1 MTLIIKGLKMG
12 SHFGICLFLTA
23 FIAYAHADGRGLQN
37 NELIENAASQV
48 NNQFEKKPDDPN
60 RLVPPSKQ
68 PASVNKI
75 SRYNKNAS
83 KQVKSKP
90 AAPNPATAKDK
101 AKASERA
108 YRNKVQENPPF
119 KDLDKLSST
128 EREKVLKKSLPM
140 IGQYG
145 NIDSTGLGSYPRLE
159 GEIYRSDKPI
169 IYYIEQ

>member
-1 MTLIIKGLKMG
+1 MTLAANRLKMR
-12 SHFGICLFLTA
+12 SHFGICLFLAVFTV
-23 FIAYAHADGRGLQN
+23 YVHADGQGRQN
-37 NELIENAASQV
+37 NEPMDNAASQV
-48 NNQFEKKPDDPN
+48 NNQFEKKSDDPN
-60 RLVPPSKQ
+60 RLVQPSKQ

-75 SRYNKNAS
+75 SRYDKNAS
-83 KQVKSKP
+83 IQVKAKP
-90 AAPNPATAKDK
+90 AAPNPAVAKDK

-108 YRNKVQENPPF
+108 FRNKVQENPPF
-119 KDLDKLSST
+119 KDLDKLSAD

-159 GEIYRSDKPI
+159 GEVYRSDKPI